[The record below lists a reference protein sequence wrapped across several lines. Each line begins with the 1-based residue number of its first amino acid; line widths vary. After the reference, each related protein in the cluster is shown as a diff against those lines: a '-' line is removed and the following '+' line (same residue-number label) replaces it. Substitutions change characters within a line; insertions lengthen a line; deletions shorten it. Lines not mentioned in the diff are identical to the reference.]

1 MITRR
6 ITTLALAAAAG
17 LTALPAAAAESY
29 TLWDN
34 FNNAT
39 AINPDR
45 WTGLERTRQVKDG
58 TARFTQRDIGT
69 QAGDN
74 TASWASWGLNVQ
86 DGGSNVTQM
95 RAVVTMNSYDVTG
108 CSANSQFPTTVQARI
123 IGEFFNAGGGTPGSR
138 IDDVGAVVRLQRASN
153 SADPANTVRVEGV
166 VYRCTTADCNTPAS
180 LGFVNLGTTT
190 LGTAETLRVE
200 WEPDQKRFNF
210 QRGTNP
216 KQSVSYTADD
226 SQPPFQSFRQI
237 GTRTQVASC
246 LSGPR
251 GEASVSARFDNFA
264 VNNSA
269 VTP

>member
-1 MITRR
+1 MSMHRVTF
-6 ITTLALAAAAG
+6 LALAAALAAG
-17 LTALPAAAAESY
+17 PAAAAESY
-29 TLWDN
+29 ILWDN

-39 AINPDR
+39 AINPNL
-45 WTGLERTRQVKDG
+45 WTALERTRQVKDG

-74 TASWASWGLNVQ
+74 TFAPANWGLSVR

-95 RAVVTMNSYDVTG
+95 RAIVTMNAYEVVG
-108 CSANSQFPTTVQARI
+108 CAANAAFPTVVQARI
-123 IGEFFNAGGGTPGSR
+123 IGEFFNAGTGTPTSR
-138 IDDVGAVVRLQRASN
+138 IDDVGAVVRLQRS
-153 SADPANTVRVEGV
+153 SWSSDPAGTVRVDGAI
-166 VYRCTTADCNTPAS
+166 YRCTSADCNTTVS
-180 LGFVNLGTTT
+180 LGSVDLGTTT

-200 WEPDQKRFNF
+200 WEPDQSRFNF
-210 QRGTNP
+210 QRGNNP
-216 KQSVSYTADD
+216 KQSVAYSVGVNA
-226 SQPPFQSFRQI
+226 PPFLSFRQI

-251 GEASVSARFDNFA
+251 GEASVTARFDNFA